1 MTNEAHIKNAKTN
14 DIALDIS
21 LLCER
26 AYLMGLEAARDGSA
40 QEYHAMHPDFF
51 YNNCK
56 QWLSLE
62 RQSGPVTTTCKIN

>member
-1 MTNEAHIKNAKTN
+1 MTNEAHLKKSKTK
-14 DIALDIS
+14 DIALEIS

-51 YNNCK
+51 YITANNGCRRK
-56 QWLSLE
+56 N
-62 RQSGPVTTTCKIN
+62 RPGR